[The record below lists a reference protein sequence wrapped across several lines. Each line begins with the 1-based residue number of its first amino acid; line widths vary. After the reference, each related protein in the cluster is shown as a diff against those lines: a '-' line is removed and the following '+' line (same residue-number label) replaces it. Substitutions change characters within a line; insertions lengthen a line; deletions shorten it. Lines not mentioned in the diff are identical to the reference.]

1 MIFIDAQVS
10 PMEPSSIA
18 LLACLSAFLAAFLL
32 ICLCRVGFNSK
43 EVLEQPKPTE
53 ENGTK
58 IRDVDEDYGTI
69 EEGREDGDS
78 SGRSSWSGN

>member
-1 MIFIDAQVS
+1 VIFIDAQVS

-43 EVLEQPKPTE
+43 EVEQPKPTE

-58 IRDVDEDYGTI
+58 IRDVNEDYGTI

-78 SGRSSWSGN
+78 SGRSSWSCN

>member
-43 EVLEQPKPTE
+43 EVEQPKPTE